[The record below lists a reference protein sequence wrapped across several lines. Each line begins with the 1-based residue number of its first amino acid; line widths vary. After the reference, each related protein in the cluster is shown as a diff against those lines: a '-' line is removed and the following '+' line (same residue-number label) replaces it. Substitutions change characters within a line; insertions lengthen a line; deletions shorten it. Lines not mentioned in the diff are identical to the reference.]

1 MYRPVVRHA
10 RAIQSTLTPQSTQHR
25 LSLLT
30 CPWPIHVFGLTQFD
44 LLPFESGL
52 ACFGVEGIIS
62 LVTVSFGIVLLLKE
76 VDLTSFAPVF
86 LFPLLKRIR
95 KEKRNALS
103 PLVEKKKL
111 TFACPP
117 PCPSLAP
124 PLHSHTADSLVLP
137 ATTI

>member
-30 CPWPIHVFGLTQFD
+30 CPWLIHVFGLTQFD

-52 ACFGVEGIIS
+52 ACFGVEGVIS

-103 PLVEKKKL
+103 PLL
-111 TFACPP
+111 
-117 PCPSLAP
+117 
-124 PLHSHTADSLVLP
+124 
-137 ATTI
+137 